1 MTQKDVLKKS
11 KIRIKIRLLMLRFAN
26 TEHIALLFGQK
37 DVILQRYYIDWL
49 LYISVAH
56 EYLYI

>member
-1 MTQKDVLKKS
+1 
-11 KIRIKIRLLMLRFAN
+11 MLRFAN

-37 DVILQRYYIDWL
+37 DVILQRYYLDWP